1 MLHRQRH
8 QRGAPMG
15 LTYFKRYRM
24 EISLTGRLFHPPELP
39 QGYSLLAWNEG
50 LLEAHAD
57 VKFRSFALEIDANV
71 FPCLGE
77 REGCQR
83 LMFEITRRENFIG
96 GSTWLLQFT
105 SPRDGRRED
114 CGTIQGVRDRNGMGA
129 VQNVGVAPD
138 HRGRGL
144 GTLLLHHALH
154 GFRDA
159 GLRRASLE
167 VTAQNSGALRL
178 YHRLGFRRV
187 KTVYKAAEVAYV

>member
-1 MLHRQRH
+1 
-8 QRGAPMG
+8 MG

-24 EISLTGRLFHPPELP
+24 EISLTGRLFSPPELP
-39 QGYSLLAWNEG
+39 EGYLLRPWEED

-57 VKFRSFALEIDANV
+57 VKYRSFSLEIDANV

-83 LMFEITRRENFIG
+83 LMAEITRRESFVC

-105 SPRDGRRED
+105 TSADGRREN

-144 GTLLLHHALH
+144 GTLLLYRALN

-178 YHRLGFRRV
+178 YHRLGFHRV